1 VHAGAGQLHLER
13 RPEAAVAHLHRPRIG
28 IGGAC
33 ARIFGPVPVAPLGRL
48 HLRQLLQCRTDALFA
63 LLGRPLA
70 RGLGLAAGCS
80 RVGRG
85 ALLDVAHE
93 FASFGKVLLQ
103 AGFAPERRRASIG
116 AHPHAVLRHALQ
128 ADRARTGQ
136 RRHVG
141 RQHLV
146 HQRLVARA
154 KVVERVVV
162 HRHPAADPA
171 IRVVLAH
178 QPGNLPPAAYAFQRR
193 VQPQREQDARVD
205 RRAPSVATPR
215 LDRLKQPAQVL
226 LLDVAPHQPCAVL
239 LAQQRLQVRRPQFD
253 LAAVGPQQARRALPL
268 GRRLRLPRP
277 LGLPLIYPRQVLEQT
292 AARFVL
298 VLGFAHVQHQASRM
312 PAAGG
317 RRKTLAPSEGVNEFN
332 TPCVTS

>member
-1 VHAGAGQLHLER
+1 
-13 RPEAAVAHLHRPRIG
+13 
-28 IGGAC
+28 
-33 ARIFGPVPVAPLGRL
+33 
-48 HLRQLLQCRTDALFA
+48 LLQCRTDALFA

-93 FASFGKVLLQ
+93 FASFGQMLLQ
-103 AGFAPERRRASIG
+103 ADFAPERRRPGIG
-116 AHPHAVLRHALQ
+116 AHPHAVLRHA
-128 ADRARTGQ
+128 R
-136 RRHVG
+136 
-141 RQHLV
+141 
-146 HQRLVARA
+146 
-154 KVVERVVV
+154 
-162 HRHPAADPA
+162 
-171 IRVVLAH
+171 
-178 QPGNLPPAAYAFQRR
+178 
-193 VQPQREQDARVD
+193 QDARVD
-205 RRAPSVATPR
+205 RRAPSVAAPR

-226 LLDVAPHQPCAVL
+226 LLDVAPHQTCAML

-298 VLGFAHVQHQASRM
+298 VLGFADVQHQASCM
-312 PAAGG
+312 PAGGG
-317 RRKTLAPSEGVNEFN
+317 RRKTLTLSVQAAAAAYTGQSWMHGGDLVKHPG
-332 TPCVTS
+332 